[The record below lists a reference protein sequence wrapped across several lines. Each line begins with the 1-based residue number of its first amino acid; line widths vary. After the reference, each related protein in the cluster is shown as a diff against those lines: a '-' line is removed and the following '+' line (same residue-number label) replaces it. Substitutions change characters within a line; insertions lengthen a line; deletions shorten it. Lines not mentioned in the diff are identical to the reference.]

1 MPCPFDMRP
10 PTPEARLH
18 QQQLGLH
25 IKAFFKKYSSK
36 KKKRPTPPVKSTN
49 LCDLYQSRNG
59 CDL

>member
-10 PTPEARLH
+10 STPEARLH

-36 KKKRPTPPVKSTN
+36 KKKIYTPPPVK
-49 LCDLYQSRNG
+49 
-59 CDL
+59 